1 MASSAAGRQELH
13 QCWQFV
19 AAVWLPWLLIT
30 HAGLCPD
37 VTNSSKAGSKCQVL
51 PKVCID
57 QNIYVLYSNQH
68 NPRHE
73 LFTQLPQLKLHNI
86 TMDYYGYGDIW
97 GTHFQRPSPFVRPA
111 TAGEETREL
120 AHPQFSRCTIPLVI
134 YADDL
139 YMYGHFFANTVAT
152 IHMMQQDGTLDDRH
166 NLVIDTFGMQLATF
180 HRFILAPFSH
190 YDITTLSYLSSRLPA
205 EKPESYNPDGQHGRC
220 FWQLLACQFSRH
232 SSNVTKTLSSPLW
245 STGQAIFQHYRDQLL
260 PIDPQYADP
269 SKFRVSICPDCYS
282 LLGAFG
288 SYSKGLI

>member
-152 IHMMQQDGTLDDRH
+152 IHMMQQDGTLDDR
-166 NLVIDTFGMQLATF
+166 
-180 HRFILAPFSH
+180 
-190 YDITTLSYLSSRLPA
+190 
-205 EKPESYNPDGQHGRC
+205 
-220 FWQLLACQFSRH
+220 
-232 SSNVTKTLSSPLW
+232 
-245 STGQAIFQHYRDQLL
+245 
-260 PIDPQYADP
+260 
-269 SKFRVSICPDCYS
+269 
-282 LLGAFG
+282 
-288 SYSKGLI
+288 